1 MPSPTDQGLRKRAL
15 VLGLHGLLTRW
26 DEISHEPWLS
36 TLLDIEE
43 TERQRRSLE
52 RRLAAAKLTMM
63 KPIADFDWKHPK
75 TIDRTL
81 VDDLFELQ
89 FMRDHVN
96 IVLLGPNGVGKTMLA
111 QNLAHHAVMHG
122 FTARFTTASAMLGD
136 LNAQDG
142 AVALRRRLHRYVKP
156 ALLVIDELGYL
167 PYSNRYADLLFEVV
181 TQRYM
186 KAPIVITTN
195 RPFSEWAA
203 VFQSATCVGTLL
215 DRLCHRVEIVQIAG
229 ESWRLKESMERS
241 ARPRTR
247 PPRNPT

>member
-1 MPSPTDQGLRKRAL
+1 MTTPTDQGLRKRAL

-26 DEISHEPWLS
+26 DELADEPWLT

-136 LNAQDG
+136 LNAAIRGRWGSCCLRARSRARVG
-142 AVALRRRLHRYVKP
+142 AVRRADQWP
-156 ALLVIDELGYL
+156 ARWPPG
-167 PYSNRYADLLFEVV
+167 A
-181 TQRYM
+181 
-186 KAPIVITTN
+186 
-195 RPFSEWAA
+195 RPSAA
-203 VFQSATCVGTLL
+203 GVAISAT
-215 DRLCHRVEIVQIAG
+215 
-229 ESWRLKESMERS
+229 W
-241 ARPRTR
+241 
-247 PPRNPT
+247 

>member
-1 MPSPTDQGLRKRAL
+1 MTAPNDLDLRKRAL
-15 VLGLHGLLTRW
+15 VLGLRGLLARW
-26 DEISHEPWLS
+26 DELAHEPWLR

-43 TERQRRSLE
+43 AERQRRSLE

-63 KPIADFDWKHPK
+63 KPFADFDWKHPK
-75 TIDRTL
+75 TIDRSL
-81 VDDLFELQ
+81 VDELFELH

-136 LNAQDG
+136 LDAQDG
-142 AVALRRRLHRYVKP
+142 ALALRRRLHRYVKP

-167 PYSNRYADLLFEVV
+167 PYTNRYADLLFEVV
-181 TQRYM
+181 TQRYL

-203 VFQSATCVGTLL
+203 IFQSATCVGTLL

-241 ARPRTR
+241 AHPRTR